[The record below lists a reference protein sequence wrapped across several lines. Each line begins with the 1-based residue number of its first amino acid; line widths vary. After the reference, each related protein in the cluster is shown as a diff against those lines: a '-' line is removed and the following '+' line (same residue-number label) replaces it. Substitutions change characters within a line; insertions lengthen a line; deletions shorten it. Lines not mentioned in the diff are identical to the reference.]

1 MSRMTTSRASLS
13 WTSAAMRRA
22 CSIGLKRLG
31 VYPPS
36 AGVEPLVPDDRE
48 RLLRDVAVHL
58 GAGLEQRA
66 EVARRDGHRIELEE
80 RDPFRMVE
88 STENRVELCARES
101 RSRGDTEA
109 DETKH

>member
-1 MSRMTTSRASLS
+1 MSRMTTLRASLS

-22 CSIGLKRLG
+22 CSSGLKRLG

-58 GAGLEQRA
+58 GPGLEQRA
-66 EVARRDGHRIELEE
+66 EITRCDGHRVELEE
-80 RDPFRMVE
+80 LDAVRVVE
-88 STENRVELCARES
+88 SAENRFELSARES
-101 RSRGDTEA
+101 RSRGD
-109 DETKH
+109 